1 VVANGVD
8 ADEFLPRSVAPRSD
22 GFTVGF
28 VGSLKPWH
36 GLADLIEAFSRLR
49 QLAGDVRL
57 LIVGDGPERNRLE
70 EDLGARGLVDA
81 VQFTGAVAHSEVPA
95 LLASMDAAVA
105 PYPKLANFY
114 FSPLKIFEYM
124 AAGLP
129 IVASRTGQVAQLIE
143 DGVTGLLYEP
153 GDIGAMFEALDR
165 LRRDS
170 QLRGDLGRAARAAI
184 LRGHTWR
191 TIVERILRISRRNQA
206 SVTLNRSVP
215 N

>member
-1 VVANGVD
+1 
-8 ADEFLPRSVAPRSD
+8 
-22 GFTVGF
+22 
-28 VGSLKPWH
+28 
-36 GLADLIEAFSRLR
+36 
-49 QLAGDVRL
+49 
-57 LIVGDGPERNRLE
+57 
-70 EDLGARGLVDA
+70 
-81 VQFTGAVAHSEVPA
+81 
-95 LLASMDAAVA
+95 MDAAVA

-114 FSPLKIFEYM
+114 FSPLKVFEYM

-153 GDIGAMFEALDR
+153 GDIGAMFEALER

-170 QLRGDLGRAARAAI
+170 QLRVDLGRAARAAI

-191 TIVERILRISRRNQA
+191 TIVERILGISRRNHA
-206 SVTLNRSVP
+206 SVTLNRSVT